1 MSALIAGVWLR
12 TARFRR
18 STRTTPLRY
27 IPRYPSTA
35 APYSNLPGLP
45 SSTLALLLDLGTPRD
60 SIAPS
65 ASGPEQDRDGLTPAQ
80 STTFLP
86 AGKESGTITPHRTI
100 GAKPLYRRPVF
111 WAVALA
117 ALVAIILAVIL
128 PVYFVVIRKNNGSSN
143 LSTNNSNGTTP
154 DSGTGN
160 GNNPP
165 TSSGATSG
173 GDGSTISIWK
183 HVLHVLESIR
193 RFLFLV
199 YLSSSPLVVDYDHDL
214 LLTGVYD
221 PQDPF
226 NDSARPN
233 SWTPPLNA
241 TWDWATDRVYGV
253 NLGGLFVLEPFIS
266 PALFQKYPGASD
278 EWTLSEAMAADT
290 GPGGGLQAQLEAH
303 YDTFVVRLISYFTL
317 PGADPIFVPNAL
329 PPWRLFGPIRSQT
342 EQDIAEMAGAGLNWI
357 RLPIPFW
364 AIETWPG
371 EPFLAQV
378 YILRLVG
385 WARKY
390 GLRIY
395 LDLHTV
401 PGSQNGYNHSGKGG
415 QINFLNGI
423 MGIANAQRTLD
434 YIRIITE
441 FISQPEYRNV
451 VPMFG
456 IINEALVGTIGKDE
470 MTAFYLQAHDM
481 MRNITGY
488 GEGNG
493 PYIAIHDGF
502 EGVAQWADF
511 LPGSDRII
519 LDTHPYFAFNGQS
532 NTSPIDVDDG
542 LGEPGGIWPKQA
554 CNSWGPSI
562 NRSQSA
568 FGVTVAGEF
577 SNGFND
583 CGLFLL
589 GVANSAT
596 DVGDCTPFI
605 DWQNWSQTFKAGLRD
620 FSLASMDATQN
631 WWFWTWKIGN
641 SSTSGTVEAPLWSYQ
656 LGLQNGWMPTDPR
669 ASIGKCQALGG
680 SQAPFPGTYSA
691 WQTGGPGAGTIAPS
705 VSSSFQWP
713 PSTISNVE
721 GVIYAALPTYTPT
734 GTISTLPPPELTP
747 KVSQDDGWYDSK
759 DTAGA
764 MVTVSGCSYPNAW
777 DSDGV
782 ITPTA
787 PCPSRSLPVAIVTT
801 VPSPVSARAG

>member
-1 MSALIAGVWLR
+1 MTEDRPV
-12 TARFRR
+12 
-18 STRTTPLRY
+18 STVNSDYATPLQSPLSLDNAAALEP
-27 IPRYPSTA
+27 PRAAYFNPGPS
-35 APYSNLPGLP
+35 PGH
-45 SSTLALLLDLGTPRD
+45 GTPRD

-65 ASGPEQDRDGLTPAQ
+65 ASGPEQDRDGFTPTQ

-86 AGKESGTITPHRTI
+86 AGKESGIIPPQRAI
-100 GAKPLYRRPVF
+100 AAKPLYRHPAF
-111 WAVALA
+111 WAIVLA
-117 ALVAIILAVIL
+117 ALVAIILIVIL
-128 PVYFVVIRKNNGSSN
+128 PVYFVVIRKNNGSN
-143 LSTNNSNGTTP
+143 LTTNNNGTT
-154 DSGTGN
+154 TGN
-160 GNNPP
+160 GNNNGTTGNGNPP
-165 TSSGATSG
+165 TSTSGATSG
-173 GDGSTISIWK
+173 GDGSTIVSGNTSFTYSNSFGGFW
-183 HVLHVLESIR
+183 
-193 RFLFLV
+193 
-199 YLSSSPLVVDYDHDL
+199 
-214 LLTGVYD
+214 VYD
-221 PQDPF
+221 PQGPF
-226 NDSARPN
+226 NDGARPN
-233 SWTPPLNA
+233 SWTPPLNT
-241 TWDWATDRVYGV
+241 TWNWATDRVYGV

-266 PALFQKYPGASD
+266 PALFQKYPGAVD

-290 GPGGGLQAQLEAH
+290 GPGGGLQTQLEAH
-303 YDTFVVRLISYFTL
+303 YDTFI
-317 PGADPIFVPNAL
+317 
-329 PPWRLFGPIRSQT
+329 T
-342 EQDIAEMAGAGLNWI
+342 EQDLAEMAGAGLNWI
-357 RLPIPFW
+357 RLPIPYW

-378 YILRLVG
+378 CWKYILRLIG

-401 PGSQNGYNHSGKGG
+401 PGSQNGYNHSGKSG
-415 QINFLNGI
+415 QVNFLNGI
-423 MGIANAQRTLD
+423 MGIANAQRTLE

-451 VPMFG
+451 IPLFG
-456 IINEALVGTIGKDE
+456 IINEALVGTIGKDQI
-470 MTAFYLQAHDM
+470 TAFYLQAHDM

-502 EGVAQWADF
+502 IGVSKWADF
-511 LPGSDRII
+511 LPGSDRIV
-519 LDTHPYFAFNGQS
+519 LDTHPYFAFDGQP

-554 CNSWGPSI
+554 CNSWGPGI
-562 NRSQSA
+562 NTSQSA

-583 CGLFLL
+583 CGLFVL
-589 GVANSAT
+589 GVGNSAT
-596 DVGDCTPFI
+596 DQGDCTPFI
-605 DWQNWSQTFKAGLRD
+605 DWQNWSQTFKGGLRD

-669 ASIGKCQALGG
+669 AGIGKCQALGG
-680 SQAPFPGTYSA
+680 IQVPFPGTYSA

-705 VSSSFQWP
+705 ISSSFQWP
-713 PSTISNVE
+713 PSTISNVD
-721 GVIYAALPTYTPT
+721 GVLYAALPTYTPT

-747 KVSQDDGWYDSK
+747 KVSQGDGWYDAK
-759 DTAGA
+759 DIAGA

-777 DSDGV
+777 DSIGV

-787 PCPSRSLPVAIVTT
+787 PCPSRSLPVAPTIVTT
-801 VPSPVSARAG
+801 TPSPVPTRAG

>member
-1 MSALIAGVWLR
+1 MAEDRPV
-12 TARFRR
+12 
-18 STRTTPLRY
+18 STVNSDYATPLHSPLSLDSATLEP
-27 IPRYPSTA
+27 PRASFFNPGPS
-35 APYSNLPGLP
+35 
-45 SSTLALLLDLGTPRD
+45 LDHGTPRD
-60 SIAPS
+60 SITPS
-65 ASGPEQDRDGLTPAQ
+65 ASGPEQDRDGITPAQ

-86 AGKESGTITPHRTI
+86 AGKESGTITPLRAI
-100 GAKPLYRRPVF
+100 AVKPLYRRPVF
-111 WAVALA
+111 WAIALA
-117 ALVAIILAVIL
+117 AFVAIILSVIL
-128 PVYFVVIRKNNGSSN
+128 PVYFVVIRKNNGN
-143 LSTNNSNGTTP
+143 LSTNNNDNGTTTG
-154 DSGTGN
+154 SGNGN

-165 TSSGATSG
+165 PSTSGATSG
-173 GDGSTISIWK
+173 GDGSTIVSGNTSFTYSNSFGGFW
-183 HVLHVLESIR
+183 
-193 RFLFLV
+193 
-199 YLSSSPLVVDYDHDL
+199 
-214 LLTGVYD
+214 VYD

-226 NDSARPN
+226 NDGARPN
-233 SWTPPLNA
+233 SWTPPLNT
-241 TWDWATDRVYGV
+241 TWNWATDRVYGV

-266 PALFQKYPGASD
+266 PALFQKYPGAVD
-278 EWTLSEAMAADT
+278 EWSLSEAMAADK

-303 YDTFVVRLISYFTL
+303 YDTFV
-317 PGADPIFVPNAL
+317 
-329 PPWRLFGPIRSQT
+329 T
-342 EQDIAEMAGAGLNWI
+342 ERDLAEMAGAGLNWI

-378 YILRLVG
+378 CWKYILRLIG

-401 PGSQNGYNHSGKGG
+401 PGSQNGYNHSGRYG

-423 MGIANAQRTLD
+423 MGLANAQRTLD

-451 VPMFG
+451 IPLFG
-456 IINEALVGTIGKDE
+456 IINEALVGTIGKDQ
-470 MTAFYLQAHDM
+470 MTAFYLQAHDII
-481 MRNITGY
+481 RNITGY

-502 EGVAQWADF
+502 VGVSQWADF
-511 LPGSDRII
+511 LPGSDRIV

-532 NTSPIDVDDG
+532 NTSPIDADDG
-542 LGEPGGIWPKQA
+542 LGEPGGVWPKQA
-554 CNSWGPSI
+554 CNSWGPNI
-562 NRSQSA
+562 NNSQSA

-577 SNGFND
+577 SNGYNA

-589 GVANSAT
+589 GVGNSAT
-596 DVGDCTPFI
+596 AEGDCTPFI

-656 LGLQNGWMPTDPR
+656 LGLQNGWVPTDPR

-691 WQTGGPGAGTIAPS
+691 WQTGGPGAGTIALS

-713 PSTISNVE
+713 PSTISNVD
-721 GVIYAALPTYTPT
+721 GVVYAALPTYTPT

-747 KVSQDDGWYDSK
+747 KVSQDDGWYDAE

-782 ITPTA
+782 VTPTA
-787 PCPSRSLPVAIVTT
+787 PCPSRSLPAAIVTPT
-801 VPSPVSARAG
+801 PSPVSARTG